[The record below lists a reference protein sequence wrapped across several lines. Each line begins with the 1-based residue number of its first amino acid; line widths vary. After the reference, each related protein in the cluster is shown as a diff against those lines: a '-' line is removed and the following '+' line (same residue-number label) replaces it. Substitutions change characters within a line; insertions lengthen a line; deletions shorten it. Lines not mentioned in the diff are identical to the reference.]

1 MFFSHFNFHIP
12 LAVRA
17 AHHLFDALVESNGKD
32 VYYPDVIDKPLYKMV
47 RRLVD
52 LNFLSYANPTK
63 RGNYVRFKTKSLLSS
78 WKEAKADNMDIAAA
92 LD

>member
-1 MFFSHFNFHIP
+1 
-12 LAVRA
+12 
-17 AHHLFDALVESNGKD
+17 VESNGKD

-52 LNFLSYANPTK
+52 LNFLSFANPVK
-63 RGNYVRFKTKSLLSS
+63 PGALVRFKTKSLLSS
-78 WKEAKADNMDIAAA
+78 WLEAKEDPNIAAA